1 MAAIQ
6 LDGASTTGHGNFH
19 PTTCKATVQN
29 VVVNGKA
36 PLIDGDQMLTHCDP
50 SPSCHDSVVIG
61 SSTVFINGKSAIK
74 IGDSTA
80 CGDTVADGSG
90 NVFIG

>member
-1 MAAIQ
+1 
-6 LDGASTTGHGNFH
+6 
-19 PTTCKATVQN
+19 
-29 VVVNGKA
+29 
-36 PLIDGDQMLTHCDP
+36 MLTHCDP

-80 CGDTVADGSG
+80 CGDAVADGSG

>member
-1 MAAIQ
+1 
-6 LDGASTTGHGNFH
+6 
-19 PTTCKATVQN
+19 
-29 VVVNGKA
+29 
-36 PLIDGDQMLTHCDP
+36 MLTHCDP

-80 CGDTVADGSG
+80 CGDTIADGSS